1 MMNQAASGEAYGLTR
16 RDWFIVLVGLATV
29 ALPDVMPVM
38 VGALQAQF
46 GIGTAE
52 AGYVISINMAG
63 ILAGTASCPLLA
75 RRIADP
81 TLLYAGL
88 IVTIAGNVATIPLHG
103 QTALFAVRAISG
115 LGEGVSCAI
124 AYTLMAK
131 AAQPGRLIAFYAA
144 GQSILAAAGMAV
156 LTLLIARLGP
166 SAFYVCLSVLTAPAL
181 LLVPYVT
188 SDGGTGRR
196 RAPPSV
202 RSVLPVWAIVQ
213 LAAIFLFYTG
223 MGMVWTFL
231 QRIADDRHIGVAFT
245 ASTLSAAAILGFAG
259 SLAVAVTAYRL
270 PVMTALALTGGGVLA
285 CATSLAAADA
295 RLFFIGAALL
305 KFTWGFA
312 APFLFRILAG
322 TDPSGRTG
330 GLTLLG
336 TASAL
341 AISPAIGGALL
352 EARGL
357 TALLLALTFAAIGGL
372 ALAAIVSRQG
382 RPTVMLRMESIR

>member
-1 MMNQAASGEAYGLTR
+1 MDDTAPGEAHRLTR
-16 RDWFIVLVGLATV
+16 RDWSIVLVGLATV

-46 GIGTAE
+46 GFGPAE

-63 ILAGTASCPLLA
+63 ILGGTTAYPLLA
-75 RRIADP
+75 RRIADR

-88 IVTIAGNVATIPLHG
+88 IALIAGNLATIPLHDR
-103 QTALFAVRAISG
+103 TALFAVRAISG
-115 LGEGVSCAI
+115 LGEGVGCAI

-131 AAQPGRLIAFYAA
+131 AAEPGRLIAFYAA
-144 GQSILAAAGMAV
+144 GQSILAAAGMAA

-166 SAFYVCLSVLTAPAL
+166 STFYACLSLLTTPAL
-181 LLVPYVT
+181 LIVPYVT
-188 SDGGTGRR
+188 SDSGPRR
-196 RAPPSV
+196 HTPLSV
-202 RSVLPVWAIVQ
+202 RSVLPVWAMLQ
-213 LAAIFLFYTG
+213 LVAIFLFYTG
-223 MGMVWTFL
+223 MGMVWTFM

-245 ASTLSAAAILGFAG
+245 ASTLSAAALFGFAG
-259 SLAVAVTAYRL
+259 SMSVATAAYRL

-285 CATSLAAADA
+285 CTLSLSAADA
-295 RLFFIGAALL
+295 RLFFVGAALL

-312 APFLFRILAG
+312 APFLFRILAE
-322 TDPSGRTG
+322 TDPTGRTG

-341 AISPAIGGALL
+341 AISPAVGGVLL

-357 TALLLALTFAAIGGL
+357 LALLLALMLATIGGL
-372 ALAAIVSRQG
+372 TVAAFVSRRG
-382 RPTVMLRMESIR
+382 RPSTTLYAEPVR